1 MKGDFVVLLITL
13 FFIVNAYK
21 DNNYM
26 KYLKSMKKYYNIILI
41 GFGGLSFYLFMKKH
55 PAKAFSGIGVA
66 RELLKSLP
74 VDNNAGYLFDPI
86 FNNID
91 LNFSKYDNG
100 NSHINYENNNLNQN
114 NYNKYN
120 TAPINSF
127 MSSLNTNKQSDKIS
141 KTTKRS
147 VSETKKKYVASQQNW
162 KCGHCQNQ
170 LNAWFEVDHK
180 HSLETGGSNH
190 VSNLVA
196 LCRECHGKKTAMERM
211 GML

>member
-1 MKGDFVVLLITL
+1 MKGEFVVIMITL

-21 DNNYM
+21 DNKYT
-26 KYLKSMKKYYNIILI
+26 KYLKSMIKYYNVALI

-55 PAKAFSGIGVA
+55 PTKAFSGISAA
-66 RELLKSLP
+66 RELLKTLP

-86 FNNID
+86 FNDID
-91 LNFSKYDNG
+91 VNFSKY
-100 NSHINYENNNLNQN
+100 NSNENNNINYIN
-114 NYNKYN
+114 NN
-120 TAPINSF
+120 TTPINSF
-127 MSSLNTNKQSDKIS
+127 TSSLNNDRQMENGS

-180 HSLETGGSNH
+180 HSLETGGTNH

>member
-1 MKGDFVVLLITL
+1 MKGEIVVLFITL

-21 DNNYM
+21 DN
-26 KYLKSMKKYYNIILI
+26 KYTKQLKSLKKYYNILLI

-55 PAKAFSGIGVA
+55 PARAFSGIGAA

-86 FNNID
+86 FNNTNID
-91 LNFSKYDNG
+91 FS
-100 NSHINYENNNLNQN
+100 NYESNSLKQNTNWNNNNQR
-114 NYNKYN
+114 
-120 TAPINSF
+120 PITSF
-127 MSSLNTNKQSDKIS
+127 VGSLNNHNQIDKTANS
-141 KTTKRS
+141 AKTTKRS

-180 HSLETGGSNH
+180 HSLETGGTNH

>member
-1 MKGDFVVLLITL
+1 MKGEFVVILITL

-21 DNNYM
+21 DNKYT
-26 KYLKSMKKYYNIILI
+26 KYLKSMKKYYNIALI
-41 GFGGLSFYLFMKKH
+41 GFGGLSFYLFIKKH
-55 PAKAFSGIGVA
+55 PAKAFSGIGAA

-74 VDNNAGYLFDPI
+74 VDKSAGYLFDPV
-86 FNNID
+86 FNNMNID
-91 LNFSKYDNG
+91 FSGYGDNSF
-100 NSHINYENNNLNQN
+100 NRNNN
-114 NYNKYN
+114 
-120 TAPINSF
+120 TTPMNSF
-127 MSSLNTNKQSDKIS
+127 VSSLNNNTQAQLQKQTNNSS

-147 VSETKKKYVASQQNW
+147 VSETKKKYVASQQDW
-162 KCGHCQNQ
+162 KCGHCHNQ

-180 HSLETGGSNH
+180 HSLETGGTNH